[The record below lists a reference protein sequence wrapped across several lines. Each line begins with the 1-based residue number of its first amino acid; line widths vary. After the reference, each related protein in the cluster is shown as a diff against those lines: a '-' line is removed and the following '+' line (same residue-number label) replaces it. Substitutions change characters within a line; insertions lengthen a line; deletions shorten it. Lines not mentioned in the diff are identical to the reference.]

1 MKDILALFRHDAE
14 HLYGVDAPGASV
26 PMTADK
32 VKVLN
37 GGGESAMEAGVSVPR
52 ERPVVKGD
60 GKKRE

>member
-1 MKDILALFRHDAE
+1 
-14 HLYGVDAPGASV
+14 
-26 PMTADK
+26 MTADK

-60 GKKRE
+60 GKKREEHPVYGRRWY